1 MTPTSDQSVDLNGMI
16 TGIRR
21 WVETES
27 PTNNQAAVNRMID
40 VVMADLGGLPVRVER
55 VKGQRGF
62 ADMLKVRT
70 APDSTRPA
78 SWCCRTSTP
87 CTRSA
92 CWPARCRFGATAT
105 SCTGRA
111 STT

>member
-40 VVMADLGGLPVRVER
+40 VVIDGER
-55 VKGQRGF
+55 HPRAAWVYE
-62 ADMLKVRT
+62 
-70 APDSTRPA
+70 APRPA
-78 SWCCRTSTP
+78 K
-87 CTRSA
+87 A
-92 CWPARCRFGATAT
+92 QIAGRFGFWQDVEV
-105 SCTGRA
+105 G
-111 STT
+111 